1 MLVKLRLRPSGFNMV
16 LLFQGSGLRLRM
28 ISAYGPS
35 CTRKDRSV
43 YPSFLYPS
51 FLFDSLH
58 PSFAET
64 LAACLPLKIHSG
76 LQLRWA

>member
-1 MLVKLRLRPSGFNMV
+1 MLVKLRLRPIGFNMV

-35 CTRKDRSV
+35 CTRKDRS
-43 YPSFLYPS
+43 LYPS

-64 LAACLPLKIHSG
+64 PAACLPLKIHNG